1 MSQHDA
7 HMLAIAGTSL
17 VAVIVALCLM
27 RFIRID
33 GALGRSV
40 YRVIFSVLA
49 GLLAPTLIVAGHGVL
64 PVPFIACIP
73 VLAYNTASIAALE
86 LGGYGLVAIG
96 TNMGGGYMW
105 VFTLPSLLVFA
116 LILAVPWSRAKRR
129 RSRAI
134 G

>member
-1 MSQHDA
+1 MRQHDA
-7 HMLAIAGTSL
+7 HMLAIAGISL
-17 VAVIVALCLM
+17 VAVILALCLM

-64 PVPFIACIP
+64 PVPFIACVP
-73 VLAYNTASIAALE
+73 VLAYNTTSIAALE
-86 LGGYGLVAIG
+86 LGGYGLLAVG
-96 TNMGGGYMW
+96 TNLGGGYMW
-105 VFTLPSLLVFA
+105 VCTLPSLLAFA
-116 LILAVPWSRAKRR
+116 LMLALPLSRAKRR
-129 RSRAI
+129 LTHAI